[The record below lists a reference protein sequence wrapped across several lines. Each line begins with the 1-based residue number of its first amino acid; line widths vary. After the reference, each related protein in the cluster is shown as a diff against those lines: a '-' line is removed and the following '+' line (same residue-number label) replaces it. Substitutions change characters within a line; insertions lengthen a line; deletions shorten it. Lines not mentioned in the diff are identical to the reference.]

1 MENDG
6 IACVRGNGVKVRGGM
21 GAVLVIVNEHEYDCE
36 ITEWK
41 AAVVDGITIKPNT
54 WYKLQDGEFVEDN
67 DND

>member
-1 MENDG
+1 MGNDG
-6 IACVRGNGVKVRGGM
+6 IACVRGNSVKVRGDM

-36 ITEWK
+36 IAEWK

-67 DND
+67 DNG